1 MSVTAAMATDLPPGL
16 EELKHLMRSVHETTE
31 RLEHTHATLQGQ
43 VARLQRE
50 LAEANA
56 RLQRS
61 RALAALGE
69 MAAGIAHEVR
79 NPLAS
84 IGLYAQMLAEDV
96 ADRPQAARLC
106 GQIVRGVEG
115 LDAVVRDVLRFARDT
130 TLRPEPLQ
138 ARALAERALAGCSC
152 LPGDAPAP
160 RRTFADGPDIRLEAD
175 GGLLVQALGNV
186 IRNALEAMAESQS
199 PRKELRLEVSRRR
212 CRVPGGTQADR
223 VVFAVSDTGPGIPGE
238 VMERVFNPFFTTR
251 ATGTGLGL
259 AIVHRIVDA
268 HGGHV
273 NVLNRPEGGATV
285 ELCLPLSPRAASG
298 TPDSP
303 IARRTRASAMK
314 LGRRTRASA
323 KKSDPCKEHGA

>member
-1 MSVTAAMATDLPPGL
+1 MNATAAIATDVPPGL

-31 RLEHTHATLQGQ
+31 RLEHTHATLQAQ
-43 VARLQRE
+43 VARLQGE

-56 RLQRS
+56 RLRRS

-84 IGLYAQMLAEDV
+84 IGLYAQMLSEDV
-96 ADRPQAARLC
+96 ADRPHAARLC
-106 GQIVRGVEG
+106 GQITRGVEG

-130 TLRPEPLQ
+130 TVRAERLF
-138 ARALAERALAGCSC
+138 ARELAKRALAGCSS
-152 LPGDAPAP
+152 LLGDPTSAQAV
-160 RRTFADGPDIRLEAD
+160 FVDGRDIRLEAD

-186 IRNALEAMAESQS
+186 IRNALEAMAESDS
-199 PRKELRLEVSRRR
+199 PRKELRLQVERRR

-223 VVFAVSDTGPGIPGE
+223 VVFSVSDTGPGLPRD
-238 VMERVFNPFFTTR
+238 VMERMFNPFFTTR

-285 ELCLPLSPRAASG
+285 ELCLPLSPPAGAG
-298 TPDSP
+298 TSDSP
-303 IARRTRASAMK
+303 GE
-314 LGRRTRASA
+314 L
-323 KKSDPCKEHGA
+323 CKEHGA